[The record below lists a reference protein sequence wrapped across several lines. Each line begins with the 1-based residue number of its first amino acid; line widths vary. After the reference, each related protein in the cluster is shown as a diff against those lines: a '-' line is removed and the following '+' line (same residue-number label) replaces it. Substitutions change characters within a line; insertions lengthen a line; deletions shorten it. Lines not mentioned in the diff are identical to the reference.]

1 MMNNNKKIL
10 IEEGFTY
17 SILSWILIIISEY
30 CKQKNIK
37 EIIIEKKQKDILKNN
52 LIKNQLKSFN
62 VIYTDDLLPFYL
74 KNDILLKLILLPKS
88 VIFSLF
94 WKKFNYINS
103 NWFDYQFYHS
113 IIDTQQSLGKD
124 GDIEA
129 NYFTVLKSIYLNFRK
144 KKIAEY
150 LAKKNISALVSSHNV
165 YSVKTFNSVFRKK
178 KIPVFCHAVWNLYKL
193 PFLKDENWNN
203 FYNFEIRK
211 KIFSNLKISKVNSYW
226 KKKFLGKG
234 DYYDSNLSFKK
245 KKFNDK
251 VQNVVMLHI
260 FRDSP
265 FIHLDRKRI
274 FLNYIEWID
283 KTIKILKK
291 SKNDWYFKIHPNS
304 KKWGENPIILLKKL
318 IKKNEAKNIIILKE
332 GNIKLMK
339 NLKKIV
345 TFAGSVTEE
354 SVSMGIKPITIS
366 ETAIYNYDK
375 NLVFKPRT
383 FNDYEKL
390 LLSKNLKSFRLKKN
404 QKKIA
409 KKIIYSSEKL
419 MSLRKDLNA
428 TFFFRTEKYKKHQD
442 YLKVNRKLK
451 KNISFLRKNGY
462 LLSHKLTHSLSKEG
476 LKLIKEA

>member
-1 MMNNNKKIL
+1 MNNNKRIL

-17 SILSWILIIISEY
+17 SILSWILIIVSEY
-30 CKQKNIK
+30 CKQKKIK

-52 LIKNQLKSFN
+52 FVKKKLENFKI
-62 VIYTDDLLPFYL
+62 IYTDDLLPFYL
-74 KNDILLKLILLPKS
+74 KKNIFLYLILIPKS
-88 VIFSLF
+88 LILSFF
-94 WKKFNYINS
+94 WKKFNYRNS
-103 NWFDYQFYHS
+103 NWFDYQFFHS

-124 GDIEA
+124 GNIEA
-129 NYFTVLKSIYLNFRK
+129 NYLTVLKSIYLNLKK

-150 LAKKNISALVSSHNV
+150 LSQKNISAVMSSHNV

-203 FYNFEIRK
+203 FYNSKLKK
-211 KIFSNLKISKVNSYW
+211 KIFTNLKMNKVNNYW

-234 DYYDSNLSFKK
+234 DYYDSNLSYKK

-251 VQNVVMLHI
+251 VENIVMLHI

-283 KTIKILKK
+283 ETIKILKK

-318 IKKNEAKNIIILKE
+318 IKKNDAKNIIILKE

-339 NLKKIV
+339 NLKKVV

-375 NLVFKPRT
+375 DLVFKPKT

-390 LLSKNLKSFRLKKN
+390 LLSNNLKIFRLKRN
-404 QKKIA
+404 AEKIA

-428 TFFFRTEKYKKHQD
+428 IFFFRTEKYKKHRD
-442 YLKVNRKLK
+442 YLRVNKNLK

-462 LLSHKLTHSLSKEG
+462 LLSHKLTHTLSKEG
-476 LKLIKEA
+476 LKLINEA